1 MKTKEKI
8 LKEFDEKY
16 VGDKIVK
23 IYSWKAEAYTDC
35 SGVRDFLKYII
46 TQTREETIRE
56 VEELLENSKSKNP
69 AYHCYSDVNR
79 MVENL
84 LNKLKK

>member
-1 MKTKEKI
+1 MKEQI

-16 VGDKIVK
+16 VSNKIGK

-35 SGVRDFLKYII
+35 LGVRDFIKYAIA
-46 TQTREETIRE
+46 QTREETIRE
-56 VEELLENSKSKNP
+56 VEESLIKWFDEEWVDYYSK
-69 AYHCYSDVNR
+69 DVNR
-79 MVENL
+79 DIKEI